1 MTIIT
6 DFYKFKYSR
15 SSCYINLF
23 INRLAIINIEEALN
37 ERLSNL
43 ELTKDT
49 HCAYLRLKELF
60 ESSRKCN
67 DFQYVELNINKCYLK
82 YINNLNNYFYNR
94 NDYYPLHI
102 LNNYL
107 WIYLAHYMDDISS
120 FSYLNEDTK
129 IRILSNI

>member
-1 MTIIT
+1 MTVIT
-6 DFYKFKYSR
+6 DFYQFKYSR
-15 SSCYINLF
+15 SSCYIDLL

-49 HCAYLRLKELF
+49 HCAYLRLKELL
-60 ESSRKCN
+60 EASRKCN

-107 WIYLAHYMDDISS
+107 GIYLAHDMDDIST